1 MVHQG
6 ISRIEAGAEYSS
18 TSLETS
24 LLMLSEN
31 ASGNRAPMLEID
43 TGVVDEA
50 RHGVRIEK
58 ISDER
63 IFYLMTRG
71 LSRKEAEYVVIQGFL
86 SQQLGDYIGY
96 EYIDM
101 VGETIKNLQ
110 YGGLVL
116 AFLYIVYTD
125 M

>member
-1 MVHQG
+1 MVHRG

-31 ASGNRAPMLEID
+31 ASGNGAPMLEID

-58 ISDER
+58 ISDEQ

-71 LSRKEAEYVVIQGFL
+71 LSRKEAEYIVIQGFL
-86 SQQLGDYIGY
+86 SQRLGDYIGY

-101 VGETIKNLQ
+101 VGETIKNL
-110 YGGLVL
+110 
-116 AFLYIVYTD
+116 
-125 M
+125 